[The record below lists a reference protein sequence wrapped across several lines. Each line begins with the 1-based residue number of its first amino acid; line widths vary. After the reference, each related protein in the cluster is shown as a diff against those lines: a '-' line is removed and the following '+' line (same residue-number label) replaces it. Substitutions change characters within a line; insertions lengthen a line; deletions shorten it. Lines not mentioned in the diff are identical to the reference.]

1 MILLTGATGFVGSA
15 FLQDCLA
22 KNIACTAA
30 VRSHSAKFST
40 QVPQAVVGDL
50 SATQNW
56 SQALQGVDVVVHCAA
71 RAHVMKDAAQD
82 PLCVYREANTHATL
96 NLARQAAQAGVKR
109 FVFISS
115 IKVNGEWTEQG
126 KPFTPDDTHIPTD
139 PYGIS
144 KYEAEQGLKQIA
156 QQTGLEVVVIRPPLI
171 YGKGVKGNFAS
182 MLRWIQKGVPLPL
195 GAVHNQRSL
204 VALDNLVSF
213 MQLCCVHPQAANQTF
228 LIADGEDV
236 STTQLLQRVATAYG
250 VTARLLPI
258 PVGLMTLAARVLG
271 KGAVANRLFG
281 NLQVDSRKAREL
293 LGWKP
298 VVTMEDQLAKMRDK
312 LMADK

>member
-15 FLQDCLA
+15 FLQHCLTH
-22 KNIACTAA
+22 NIACTAA
-30 VRSHSAKFST
+30 VRSYSAKLPA
-40 QVPQAVVGDL
+40 QAQQAVVGDL
-50 SATQNW
+50 STAQDW

-71 RAHVMKDAAQD
+71 RAHVMKETSQA
-82 PLCVYREANTHATL
+82 PLSVYRETNTHATL
-96 NLARQAAQAGVKR
+96 NLAKQAVQAEVKR

-115 IKVNGEWTEQG
+115 INVHGDVSKAPLAESDCVGY
-126 KPFTPDDTHIPTD
+126 KSFSA
-139 PYGIS
+139 IS

-156 QQTGLEVVVIRPPLI
+156 QETGLEVVIIRPPLI

-182 MLRWIQKGVPLPL
+182 MVRWIQKGVPLPL

-213 MQLCCVHPQAANQTF
+213 MQLCCVHPQAANETF
-228 LIADGEDV
+228 LISDGEDV
-236 STTQLLQRVATAYG
+236 STTELLRRVAFAYG
-250 VTARLLPI
+250 VSPRLLPI
-258 PVGLMTLAARVLG
+258 PVPLMTLAARLLG

-281 NLQVDSRKAREL
+281 NLQVDSSKAKAL

-298 VVTMEDQLAKMRDK
+298 VVTMEAQLAKMRE
-312 LMADK
+312 A